1 MQRNGGLD
9 FSKPPSGYCIMS
21 GRMDDQPPKQRFFLF
36 PLFGQAL
43 TNQLTIEDH

>member
-1 MQRNGGLD
+1 
-9 FSKPPSGYCIMS
+9 MS
-21 GRMDDQPPKQRFFLF
+21 GRMDDQPPKQRFFFLF